1 MTQSARHVGVIR
13 LGTRSSRLARWQSE
27 RVAALL
33 RTHGV
38 DCELVPIETRGD
50 DIPDRPLPEIG
61 GEGLF
66 TRRIEQALR
75 DGTVD
80 IAVHSLKDLPV
91 EDPRELCVG
100 AVLGREEVREV
111 LVSKGRRRLADLP
124 AGSVLGSSST
134 RRQAQLMALRPDLVV
149 KPIRGNVET
158 RIRKVESGG
167 YDGTL
172 LAAAGVCRLGLQG
185 SIAEWLGVSD
195 FLPAPGQGAI
205 AVQCRSD
212 ATAVRVLL
220 AALDEPRL
228 RAETDAERGFLRAL
242 GGGCSAP
249 VGALAVHEGPRI
261 SLRGRVASLDGRRV
275 VNVEG
280 EGDDPVALAQALAR
294 QALAAGAREIM
305 ATAGRV
311 PAGDDRGTAAT
322 AATAAADPLA
332 GLRIVVTRPRA
343 QADEVCR
350 ALREAG
356 AMALPVPVISVTP
369 IEEPRALDEAIDR
382 LESYDWLVAASAN
395 GAKLFLDRLARV
407 RPGFDWSGAAPRVA
421 AVGPGTAAALERQGI
436 HADFV
441 PAAHTGAAVAE
452 ELARGQALAGRRVLL
467 PRALEGREEAAG
479 ILRSHGA
486 AVDDVPVYRTEAA
499 EPTDAEV
506 SRLERG
512 ADAVLFMSG
521 SAVRAWSDLMQSRPA
536 LRESLRG
543 AVLASIGP
551 STSAEARQRGMRV
564 DVEAEAHSIDG
575 LLDAL
580 RRHFLQRRTP

>member
-1 MTQSARHVGVIR
+1 MTGSAGSVGVVR

-33 RTHGV
+33 RACGA
-38 DCELVPIETRGD
+38 DCMLVPIETRGD

-66 TRRIEQALR
+66 TQRIEQALR
-75 DGTVD
+75 DGVVD

-91 EDPRELCVG
+91 EDPDELCVG

-111 LVSKGRRRLADLP
+111 LVSGGGRGLSDLP
-124 AGSVLGSSST
+124 AGSVVGSSST

-167 YDGTL
+167 YDATL
-172 LAAAGVCRLGLQG
+172 LAAAGVCRLGLQRCI
-185 SIAEWLGVSD
+185 SEWLPVSD

-205 AVQCRSD
+205 AVQCRSGH
-212 ATAVRVLL
+212 AAVRALL
-220 AALDEPRL
+220 AEIDEPRL
-228 RAETDAERGFLRAL
+228 HAETDAERGFLRAL

-249 VGALAVHEGPRI
+249 VGALAVHEGSRI
-261 SLRGRVASLDGRRV
+261 SLRGRVASPDGRRV

-280 EGDDPVALAQALAR
+280 MGEDPAALARALAR
-294 QALAAGAREIM
+294 QALAGGAREIM

-311 PAGDDRGTAAT
+311 PAPGRAPQG
-322 AATAAADPLA
+322 AAALDPLA
-332 GLRIVVTRPRA
+332 GLRVVVTRPRA
-343 QADEVCR
+343 QAEEVCR
-350 ALREAG
+350 VLREAG
-356 AMALPVPVISVTP
+356 AVPLAVPVISVTP
-369 IEEPRALDEAIDR
+369 IEPTQGLDEAIDR

-395 GAKLFLDRLARV
+395 SAKLFLDRLAAV

-421 AVGPGTAAALERQGI
+421 AVGPGTAAALELQGI

-467 PRALEGREEAAG
+467 PRALEGREEAAA

-506 SRLERG
+506 SLLERG

-521 SAVRAWSDLMQSRPA
+521 SAVRAWLDLSRARPV
-536 LRESLRG
+536 LQESLRG
-543 AVLASIGP
+543 AVVACIGP

-564 DVEAEAHSIDG
+564 DVEAEVHSVDG

-580 RRHFLQRRTP
+580 RRHFSKGRTR